1 MALPRTTDH
10 RTSVR
15 QLVQRQRNELYAI
28 GHQNL
33 NMTLPQVVIDHI
45 DVLKKQYDLR
55 SRDAVVV
62 RVIAKSKAT
71 ANLELFALRAADAG
85 TVFRRISPIVPNELA
100 DYVKQ
105 IQQRFRNI
113 AYGPIF
119 EMMFA
124 EVARDLAP
132 SFALRELIEGGA
144 PSAAGAEA

>member
-1 MALPRTTDH
+1 M
-10 RTSVR
+10 SVK
-15 QLVQRQRNELYAI
+15 QLVQQQRDGLYAT

-33 NMTLPQVVIDHI
+33 NMALPQAIIDDL
-45 DVLKKQYDLR
+45 DVLKKQYQLR

-62 RVIAKSKAT
+62 RVIAKSQAT
-71 ANLELFALRAADAG
+71 TSPDIFALRAADAN
-85 TVFRRISPIVPNELA
+85 TAFRRISPIVPNDLA

-124 EVARDLAP
+124 EVAPDLSTP
-132 SFALRELIEGGA
+132 ALNRELIQGA
-144 PSAAGAEA
+144 VPSSMAAET